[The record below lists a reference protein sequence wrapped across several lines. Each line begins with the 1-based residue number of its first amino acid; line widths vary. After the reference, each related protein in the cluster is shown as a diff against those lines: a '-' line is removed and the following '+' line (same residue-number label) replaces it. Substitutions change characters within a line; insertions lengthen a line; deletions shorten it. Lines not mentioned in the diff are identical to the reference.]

1 MDKYFIKNNKFLFKK
16 QKQSGF
22 VLLFTIMISSIILA
36 ITLGV
41 ANISN
46 KEIQF
51 GTNAKETN
59 DAFFSTDTGAEC
71 ALYNDKIASNSFLE
85 VGSSGTVECLG
96 NTFTLNGSYPV
107 WNFVVSG
114 LDNSGE
120 GCAKVVVDK
129 TNVASTVI
137 TAKGYS
143 DGGNVA
149 GLCNPSIDSVE
160 RQLQLIY

>member
-1 MDKYFIKNNKFLFKK
+1 MLYIKIKKNNIFYKK
-16 QKQSGF
+16 NKQDGF

-46 KEIQF
+46 KEIKF

-71 ALYNDKIASNSFLE
+71 ALYNDKIASTSFLE

-107 WNFVVSG
+107 WDFVVSG
-114 LDNSGE
+114 LDNSGQ
-120 GCAKVVVDK
+120 GCVKVIVDK
-129 TNVASTVI
+129 TDVASTIV
-137 TAKGYS
+137 TAKGYN
-143 DGGNVA
+143 DGGGVA
-149 GLCNPSIDSVE
+149 GFCIPSSNSVE
-160 RQLQLIY
+160 RQLQLVY